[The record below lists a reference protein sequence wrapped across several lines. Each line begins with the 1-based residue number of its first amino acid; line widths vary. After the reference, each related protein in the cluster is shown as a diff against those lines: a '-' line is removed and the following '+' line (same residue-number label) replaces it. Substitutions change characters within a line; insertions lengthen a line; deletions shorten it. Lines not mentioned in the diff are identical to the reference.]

1 MQLLDTDAM
10 TRTQAQ
16 PGAASD
22 RCSTQMAAVA
32 STIVATLQHVYDIFV
47 RDSSTGSC
55 MLTIVSA
62 NHHRQAQIESLDSS
76 VIQHKTLQWLRA
88 SIELVRAR
96 SRAVLA
102 HVTTAQELMA
112 VEQRVW
118 AELARRTSSSS
129 DLVGSGSIASSS
141 ALSASGKPLSWS
153 SAAAAYS
160 TASSLM
166 SSPWQ
171 RVCEAVLSS
180 AALGELNAPASSVSA
195 SSPRISSTA
204 SPSSSAASYS
214 PVRPPIDGV
223 DLWNVAFADEMLAR
237 CKAIVDSHF
246 ASLSITEQVAAQ
258 VARLHAVPSTNSVG
272 TSSATTTTTTTLP
285 VTSSLGSLV
294 WSGAYNKQ
302 SAFSGANPTFV
313 NDIKAR
319 AQGIA
324 PNLRYDRLLLV
335 SWSLSLSLSLSLLLT
350 CCREYDRAILD
361 AFDAQ
366 LHELMQD
373 LQHCLQPSASA
384 TSTKSTDIRAL
395 QEHVERACYQAVGR
409 VLESLSQPLRQLEQ
423 RAADLVARPS
433 FTLASAEP
441 LLHEVLFIGRM
452 CHTLCESSKQLP
464 TILRAK
470 DNALA
475 SRQLSALTAARV
487 ASPRLSSLLNPTKKK
502 QDGRYPTHST
512 MRFIGSNQRAS
523 HRIV

>member
-272 TSSATTTTTTTLP
+272 SSSATTTTTLP

-324 PNLRYDRLLLV
+324 PNLRYDTLLLV
-335 SWSLSLSLSLSLLLT
+335 SWSLSLSHGLSLY
-350 CCREYDRAILD
+350 C
-361 AFDAQ
+361 
-366 LHELMQD
+366 
-373 LQHCLQPSASA
+373 
-384 TSTKSTDIRAL
+384 
-395 QEHVERACYQAVGR
+395 
-409 VLESLSQPLRQLEQ
+409 
-423 RAADLVARPS
+423 
-433 FTLASAEP
+433 
-441 LLHEVLFIGRM
+441 
-452 CHTLCESSKQLP
+452 
-464 TILRAK
+464 
-470 DNALA
+470 
-475 SRQLSALTAARV
+475 
-487 ASPRLSSLLNPTKKK
+487 
-502 QDGRYPTHST
+502 
-512 MRFIGSNQRAS
+512 
-523 HRIV
+523 